1 VLSWLI
7 DSLANQSWMVT
18 AVWPPVRV
26 LVLPFVNAAMV
37 GGVGGGGVIVIIE
50 NVVHVLILG
59 SVPQLSQSIAML
71 HPC

>member
-1 VLSWLI
+1 
-7 DSLANQSWMVT
+7 MVA

-26 LVLPFVNAAMV
+26 LPFVNAALV
-37 GGVGGGGVIVIIE
+37 GGVGGGDVIVIFE

-59 SVPQLSQSIAML
+59 IVPQLSQSIVML